1 MPTLQVNSGTR
12 LVQRTAKPSVDAFM
26 SWIDVR
32 ASDEIGWRATVA
44 SRRAREFPDH
54 GSESFGRIPWR
65 APSAC
70 GSSTG
75 RRHSDFQRSRLDG
88 SNEAHRGART
98 RPRHL
103 QPGPGRPGRSW
114 LANHDCWPSASGFD
128 RGADVSQSR
137 SGGDRRGCVLAFHRA
152 IGFADRG
159 QPAPSSPRA
168 SVRKKSGAARGLD
181 APTSAA

>member
-32 ASDEIGWRATVA
+32 ANDEVGWRATVA

-88 SNEAHRGART
+88 PDEAHRCACT

-103 QPGPGRPGRSW
+103 QPGPGRPGHGW
-114 LANHDCWPSASGFD
+114 LANHGCWPNASDLD
-128 RGADVSQSR
+128 RRAYISR
-137 SGGDRRGCVLAFHRA
+137 SRTGGDRRAGAATCHTGASPAGWH
-152 IGFADRG
+152 
-159 QPAPSSPRA
+159 QPAPKSPPA
-168 SVRKKSGAARGLD
+168 SFRKNCGGDARRLE
-181 APTSAA
+181 APHVG